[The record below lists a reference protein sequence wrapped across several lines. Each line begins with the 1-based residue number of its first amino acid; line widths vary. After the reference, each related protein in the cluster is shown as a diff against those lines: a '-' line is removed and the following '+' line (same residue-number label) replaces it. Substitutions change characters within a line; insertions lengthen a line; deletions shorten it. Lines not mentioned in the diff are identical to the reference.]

1 MKRLLQ
7 PLLKMGQSKTGGVIS
22 SHLRLMTAGD
32 TAAFINFFQHNRK
45 IVILTL
51 IHLAMT
57 GLETGHQNDQTHFVS
72 MATVGWHQPSV
83 GNSKT

>member
-1 MKRLLQ
+1 LQRLLQ

-32 TAAFINFFQHNRK
+32 TAAFMNFFRHNRK

-51 IHLAMT
+51 IHLAMA
-57 GLETGHQNDQTHFVS
+57 GLETTHQNVPTHFVGL
-72 MATVGWHQPSV
+72 ATIGWQQPLV
-83 GNSKT
+83 GNSKR